1 MANTT
6 AGWFA
11 ALAVVPA
18 AAAGLAVAAWAS
30 ALDPWP
36 WAVIAL
42 AVAGIALWIL
52 LTLLR
57 DHFAGLARLREAIVG
72 ATGAAGDWAPP
83 RLGDDAAVSALTRA
97 VNDLVAASAAAARER
112 DRRLAGVIA
121 ALPEAIVVVTET
133 GLVSLVNDG
142 ARRLFSGR
150 TLSPGSSLFD
160 AISRDS
166 FLAGWDDARA
176 QGRAVDATLS
186 VTDGRMLPAR
196 VVDFPGHRG
205 AILILPA
212 EAGALADL
220 HYDLQL
226 HDSLP
231 APEPVTPATPLEN
244 LPLIVLDC
252 ETTGLK
258 VDSDRV
264 LSIGAIRLTGTRRHR
279 SHTLDLV
286 VNPGVP
292 IPPASTRIH
301 GIDDEMVRAAPPF
314 AAVHAQ
320 IVEFAAGCIYVGHN
334 VGFDTAM
341 LAGEARRAGLPW
353 PEPLQIDTLLLVAAL
368 RPDLSDLNLESIAG
382 WLGVTAI
389 GRHTALG
396 DALVTAEIWRR
407 IVPLLAEVG
416 VTTWGAA
423 VEFAQRPKRVIA
435 MQKAAG
441 W

>member
-1 MANTT
+1 MTNTT
-6 AGWFA
+6 ASWFA

-18 AAAGLAVAAWAS
+18 VAAGLAVAAWAA

-42 AVAGIALWIL
+42 AVAGVPVWIL

-83 RLGDDAAVSALTRA
+83 RLGDDAVIGGLTRA
-97 VNDLVAASAAAARER
+97 VSDLVAASAAAARDR
-112 DRRLAGVIA
+112 DGRLAGVIG

-142 ARRLFSGR
+142 ARRLFGAQAL
-150 TLSPGSSLFD
+150 TPGSSLFD

-176 QGRAVDATLS
+176 RGRAADAALAA
-186 VTDGRMLPAR
+186 VDGRTLQAR
-196 VVDFPGHRG
+196 VVDFPHHRG
-205 AILILPA
+205 AILIMPTA
-212 EAGALADL
+212 EAASADL

-226 HDSLP
+226 HDPLP
-231 APEPVTPATPLEN
+231 VPEPVTPATPLDR
-244 LPLIVLDC
+244 LPLVVLDC

-264 LSIGAIRLTGTRRHR
+264 LSVGAIRLTGTRRHR

-286 VNPGVP
+286 VNPGMP

-301 GIDDEMVRAAPPF
+301 GIDDEMVRNAPPF
-314 AAVHAQ
+314 AAVHGQ
-320 IVEFAAGCIYVGHN
+320 IVDFAAGCIYVGHN

-341 LAGEARRAGLPW
+341 LAAEARRAGLHW
-353 PEPLQIDTLLLVAAL
+353 DEPLQIDTLLLVAAL
-368 RPDLSDLNLESIAG
+368 RPDLDDLNLESIAG
-382 WLGVTAI
+382 WLGVTAM

-407 IVPLLAEVG
+407 IVPLLAEAG
-416 VTTWGAA
+416 VSTWGEA
-423 VEFAQRPKRVIA
+423 VEFARRPKRVIA